1 MDHWKQGHHA
11 TDGGMMWRAE
21 SSCIHCFGFS
31 NSSGEASHYG
41 KAMKV
46 YCVTI
51 YFSNSDSA
59 LSGTK
64 VTGGKNG
71 EALAAKLSSDGAEVY
86 QIQDSIP
93 EPATAPQVK
102 NGTCYPQQSAGRGPS
117 L

>member
-1 MDHWKQGHHA
+1 
-11 TDGGMMWRAE
+11 
-21 SSCIHCFGFS
+21 
-31 NSSGEASHYG
+31 
-41 KAMKV
+41 MKV
-46 YCVTI
+46 YCMTI

-71 EALAAKLSSDGAEVY
+71 EVLAAKLSSGGAEVY

-102 NGTCYPQQSAGRGPS
+102 NGTCYPQQSAGHGLS
-117 L
+117 LSKVSFELKADFDIQRKHYQRSPHTFIISIFQAPLHLY